1 VRLVTIQPHDDG
13 LAVIAVN
20 DAAEAWAGQLT
31 VRRYDLSGEVLA
43 EHVEQVR
50 LAARDTVTVALPA
63 VLADTTDA
71 AGELLRAELA
81 GVRAHWFF
89 TEPRDSS
96 LTVGNPQLHVE
107 RTESGYT
114 VRVTVDTLTRD
125 LALLV
130 DKVDPDALV
139 DDMLVTLLPGEST
152 VFTVTSVLDVD
163 PAAFSGAGVLRS
175 TNQLVR
181 P

>member
-1 VRLVTIQPHDDG
+1 
-13 LAVIAVN
+13 VN
-20 DAAEAWAGQLT
+20 DSAEPWAGELT
-31 VRRYDLSGEVLA
+31 VRRYDFAGDVLA
-43 EHVEQVR
+43 EHVEQVS
-50 LAARDTVTVALPA
+50 LAARGTVTVALPA
-63 VLADTTDA
+63 VLASTTDA
-71 AGELLRAELA
+71 AGELLRADLA

-89 TEPRDSS
+89 TEPRDST
-96 LTVGNPQLHVE
+96 LQLGDPQLQAE
-107 RTESGYT
+107 RTDSGYT

-130 DKVDPDALV
+130 DKVDPDAQV

-152 VFTVTSVLDVD
+152 VFTVTSALDVD
-163 PAAFSGAGVLRS
+163 PAAFRTAGVLRS